1 MKHWWKLIGVVF
13 LFFVGYQTR
22 MVDPEPISK
31 ATDKPKS
38 KALTHFVTRKYPPVP
53 PARPL
58 RSPASLVHKKRVKR
72 SISVALGE
80 NPIKIGK
87 SFRVVDG
94 VLCLQ
99 KDQYKSKMG
108 KKISENGRLVFFQS
122 ASNNFKASPVAI
134 DTVNQR
140 LFPVSH
146 ILHVKGADAELRA
159 QFKAEGMEEYYYH
172 ARLKL
177 VSLETSPATVLKQYQ
192 DLMARGLDVRLEVLK
207 DAPRSK

>member
-1 MKHWWKLIGVVF
+1 MKHWKFVLVGV
-13 LFFVGYQTR
+13 LFFVAYQEWG
-22 MVDPEPISK
+22 PEAESL
-31 ATDKPKS
+31 KPTSRHQRS
-38 KALTHFVTRKYPPVP
+38 KALISFTTKKYPPVP

-58 RSPASLVHKKRVKR
+58 RSPASLVHKKRIKR

-94 VLCLQ
+94 VMSLQ
-99 KDQYKSKMG
+99 KDQYKSPMG
-108 KKISENGRLVFFQS
+108 KKISEDNRYVFFQP
-122 ASNNFKASPVAI
+122 ASNNSKASPVAL

-146 ILHVKGADAELRA
+146 ILHVKGVDAGLRA

-177 VSLETSPATVLKQYQ
+177 VSLETSPSTVLKQYQ
-192 DLMARGLDVRLEVLK
+192 ELTARGLDVRLEVLK